1 MKLRGKKYEE
11 TIISTDFD
19 MTIFTMRALKL
30 VENMPRRC
38 AIIDND
44 AVEV

>member
-1 MKLRGKKYEE
+1 VEKIYDE

-19 MTIFTMRALKL
+19 MAIFTIRALKL

-44 AVEV
+44 GVEVY